1 MRVFDNSENKNII
14 DYVIL
19 SPVDV
24 VIMSSIFENLVDT
37 SVNSG
42 EIIFEDNVLTVVQDI
57 RSNFKTQQNFIIC
70 KLEKLASYT
79 GFEIEATGYY
89 TNWKYKKDSKLRD
102 LAEKIYDKNNEKET
116 KILAIHVGLEF
127 GFFSEKIEG
136 IDIISIGPDFW
147 EFHYPKERFSM
158 SSFRQVL

>member
-1 MRVFDNSENKNII
+1 MELEEDLRVFDNSENKNII
-14 DYVIL
+14 DYVNL

-24 VIMSSIFENLVDT
+24 VIMSNIFENLVDT
-37 SVNSG
+37 SVNLG
-42 EIIFEDNVLTVVQDI
+42 EIFFEDNVITVVQDI

-102 LAEKIYDKNNEKET
+102 LAKKIMI
-116 KILAIHVGLEF
+116 KIMKKKLKSLQ
-127 GFFSEKIEG
+127 
-136 IDIISIGPDFW
+136 
-147 EFHYPKERFSM
+147 SM
-158 SSFRQVL
+158 QV

>member
-1 MRVFDNSENKNII
+1 MRVFDNSENKSII

-24 VIMSSIFENLVDT
+24 VIMSNIFENLVDT
-37 SVNSG
+37 SVNLG
-42 EIIFEDNVLTVVQDI
+42 EIFFEDNVLTVVQDI

-102 LAEKIYDKNNEKET
+102 LAKKFMIKIIKK
-116 KILAIHVGLEF
+116 KLKSLQ
-127 GFFSEKIEG
+127 
-136 IDIISIGPDFW
+136 
-147 EFHYPKERFSM
+147 SM
-158 SSFRQVL
+158 QV

>member
-24 VIMSSIFENLVDT
+24 VIMSNIFENLVDT
-37 SVNSG
+37 SVNLG
-42 EIIFEDNVLTVVQDI
+42 EIFFEDNVITVVQDI

-102 LAEKIYDKNNEKET
+102 LAKKIMI
-116 KILAIHVGLEF
+116 KIMKKKLKSLQ
-127 GFFSEKIEG
+127 
-136 IDIISIGPDFW
+136 
-147 EFHYPKERFSM
+147 SM
-158 SSFRQVL
+158 QV

>member
-1 MRVFDNSENKNII
+1 MELEEDLRVFDNSENKNII

-24 VIMSSIFENLVDT
+24 VIMSNIFENLVDT
-37 SVNSG
+37 SVNLG
-42 EIIFEDNVLTVVQDI
+42 EIFFEDNVITVVQDI

-102 LAEKIYDKNNEKET
+102 LAKKIMI
-116 KILAIHVGLEF
+116 KIMKKKLKSLQ
-127 GFFSEKIEG
+127 
-136 IDIISIGPDFW
+136 
-147 EFHYPKERFSM
+147 SM
-158 SSFRQVL
+158 QV